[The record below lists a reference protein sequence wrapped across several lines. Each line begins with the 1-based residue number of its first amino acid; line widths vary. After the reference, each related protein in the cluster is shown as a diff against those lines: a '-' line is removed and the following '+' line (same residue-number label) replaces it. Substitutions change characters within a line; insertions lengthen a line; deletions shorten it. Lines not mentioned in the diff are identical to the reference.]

1 MTAHHKVAEAYK
13 QFALICLGH
22 LADADGP
29 AARAWWTS
37 AAQGWQDPAEQAECR
52 PRCNSSEPFSRRK
65 VLRLWIDPRVAGIRA
80 LGESTRIDQDF
91 PRLGSRSKIL

>member
-22 LADADGP
+22 LADADDP

-37 AAQGWQDPAEQAECR
+37 AAQGWQDPAEQAEDC
-52 PRCNSSEPFSRRK
+52 PRCNSSESFSRRRF
-65 VLRLWIDPRVAGIRA
+65 LRLWMDPQVEGIRA
-80 LGESTRIDQDF
+80 LGEHRVDNSSF
-91 PRLGSRSKIL
+91 AA